1 MKPLKLEMQAFSTYL
16 ERTVVDF
23 ERLNQAGLYLI
34 SGDTGAGK
42 TTLFDAICFAL
53 YGEASGSNR
62 SSDVFRSE
70 YAPNDIPTI
79 VELTFMVGGHDY
91 FVHRE
96 MAYYSSGKPKPSND
110 YLMVEDKLTKGK
122 KEVTHAIK
130 ELLGVDATQFKQIV
144 MLAQGEFSRLLY
156 ASSNDRVKIFRNI
169 FHTKNL
175 QELEDKLKNKDRE
188 LEGAVS
194 KKKTE
199 LDTLLA
205 SLSFNT
211 QEAYNSE
218 SLTLIKEH
226 LDKMLDELS
235 KQGEQ
240 REKQAISYKEKQDH
254 YFSLKQDNE
263 RIDQLEKLKK
273 EQAELLEH
281 QQDIISKSTT
291 ISHINKALEILPMEK
306 ECQSLSDNVE
316 KLSVE
321 EKKLKATKAQLNED
335 EKQYQTRLIKQDEL
349 KKQSE
354 QLHDTLIQAK
364 RAMSMLEALKE
375 SQDAILLHTKSIKQ
389 LEEDYQ
395 VLEEDIAQKEK
406 RIARDNKS
414 VAELPDFIVALHQ
427 NEEQVNQYND
437 RKNKIHELADLFDHY
452 NNKVEN
458 YYEAHQLYLKTLT
471 SYSELEAYLNKQYAL
486 RMQANYGV
494 IAASL
499 KEGEPCPVCGAI
511 HHPHLAKRVDD
522 VLSDEK
528 LAALEKKVT
537 SSKRDVDLK
546 FDEANEKKNAIL
558 LTKQEIKRLKDE
570 LKIAEELDK
579 DVFIRLLSD
588 ITQKKDEAGK
598 SYQESYTHIEYLKK
612 LSSSVAMSQKVLDS
626 SKAKLL
632 AMEKK
637 ILSLKSA
644 IEVAKTSIATIK
656 QQYPDIESYS
666 KEHLITLEADYAQI
680 QQDIKAITTM
690 GEKLKRDQA
699 IYETK
704 QQANSINLKAAKEK
718 YDIKKQAFDQSLNE
732 RFDSYENYQISKN
745 QQDLLEKMKQEV
757 DDYHMHLKT
766 IQKQLEDNEKLVKGK
781 KKVDLSA
788 LEQELHE
795 QELSN
800 KEMDERYYA
809 LKNSYESANN
819 IYKKMIKIEKDNA
832 RLLKDYQ
839 LYHNLMIATTG
850 KNNAN
855 KISFERF
862 VLASYFENI
871 ISFANIELSMLTSGR
886 YEFKRRQ
893 EAKGN
898 GGQGLDLEILD
909 YESGTYRDVK
919 SLSGGESFKAS
930 LALALGLSTMI
941 QNYTGGIELNT
952 LFIDEGFGTLDDES
966 LSQAIDVLMKLRETD
981 KVIGIISHVGE
992 LKNRIESGIIVRK
1005 GERGSQ
1011 LTVTA

>member
-1 MKPLKLEMQAFSTYL
+1 M
-16 ERTVVDF
+16 
-23 ERLNQAGLYLI
+23 
-34 SGDTGAGK
+34 
-42 TTLFDAICFAL
+42 
-53 YGEASGSNR
+53 
-62 SSDVFRSE
+62 
-70 YAPNDIPTI
+70 
-79 VELTFMVGGHDY
+79 
-91 FVHRE
+91 
-96 MAYYSSGKPKPSND
+96 
-110 YLMVEDKLTKGK
+110 
-122 KEVTHAIK
+122 
-130 ELLGVDATQFKQIV
+130 
-144 MLAQGEFSRLLY
+144 
-156 ASSNDRVKIFRNI
+156 
-169 FHTKNL
+169 
-175 QELEDKLKNKDRE
+175 
-188 LEGAVS
+188 
-194 KKKTE
+194 
-199 LDTLLA
+199 
-205 SLSFNT
+205 
-211 QEAYNSE
+211 
-218 SLTLIKEH
+218 
-226 LDKMLDELS
+226 
-235 KQGEQ
+235 
-240 REKQAISYKEKQDH
+240 
-254 YFSLKQDNE
+254 
-263 RIDQLEKLKK
+263 
-273 EQAELLEH
+273 
-281 QQDIISKSTT
+281 
-291 ISHINKALEILPMEK
+291 
-306 ECQSLSDNVE
+306 
-316 KLSVE
+316 
-321 EKKLKATKAQLNED
+321 
-335 EKQYQTRLIKQDEL
+335 
-349 KKQSE
+349 
-354 QLHDTLIQAK
+354 
-364 RAMSMLEALKE
+364 
-375 SQDAILLHTKSIKQ
+375 
-389 LEEDYQ
+389 
-395 VLEEDIAQKEK
+395 
-406 RIARDNKS
+406 
-414 VAELPDFIVALHQ
+414 
-427 NEEQVNQYND
+427 
-437 RKNKIHELADLFDHY
+437 
-452 NNKVEN
+452 
-458 YYEAHQLYLKTLT
+458 
-471 SYSELEAYLNKQYAL
+471 
-486 RMQANYGV
+486 
-494 IAASL
+494 
-499 KEGEPCPVCGAI
+499 
-511 HHPHLAKRVDD
+511 
-522 VLSDEK
+522 
-528 LAALEKKVT
+528 
-537 SSKRDVDLK
+537 
-546 FDEANEKKNAIL
+546 
-558 LTKQEIKRLKDE
+558 
-570 LKIAEELDK
+570 
-579 DVFIRLLSD
+579 IRLLSD

-795 QELSN
+795 QELS
-800 KEMDERYYA
+800 
-809 LKNSYESANN
+809 
-819 IYKKMIKIEKDNA
+819 KMIKIEKDNA

>member
-211 QEAYNSE
+211 QEAY
-218 SLTLIKEH
+218 
-226 LDKMLDELS
+226 
-235 KQGEQ
+235 
-240 REKQAISYKEKQDH
+240 DH

-321 EKKLKATKAQLNED
+321 EKMLKATKAQLNED

-414 VAELPDFIVALHQ
+414 VAELPDFIVAFHQ

-511 HHPHLAKRVDD
+511 HHPHLAKHVDD

>member
-1 MKPLKLEMQAFSTYL
+1 
-16 ERTVVDF
+16 
-23 ERLNQAGLYLI
+23 
-34 SGDTGAGK
+34 
-42 TTLFDAICFAL
+42 
-53 YGEASGSNR
+53 
-62 SSDVFRSE
+62 
-70 YAPNDIPTI
+70 
-79 VELTFMVGGHDY
+79 
-91 FVHRE
+91 
-96 MAYYSSGKPKPSND
+96 
-110 YLMVEDKLTKGK
+110 
-122 KEVTHAIK
+122 
-130 ELLGVDATQFKQIV
+130 
-144 MLAQGEFSRLLY
+144 
-156 ASSNDRVKIFRNI
+156 
-169 FHTKNL
+169 
-175 QELEDKLKNKDRE
+175 
-188 LEGAVS
+188 
-194 KKKTE
+194 
-199 LDTLLA
+199 
-205 SLSFNT
+205 
-211 QEAYNSE
+211 
-218 SLTLIKEH
+218 
-226 LDKMLDELS
+226 
-235 KQGEQ
+235 
-240 REKQAISYKEKQDH
+240 
-254 YFSLKQDNE
+254 
-263 RIDQLEKLKK
+263 
-273 EQAELLEH
+273 
-281 QQDIISKSTT
+281 
-291 ISHINKALEILPMEK
+291 
-306 ECQSLSDNVE
+306 
-316 KLSVE
+316 
-321 EKKLKATKAQLNED
+321 
-335 EKQYQTRLIKQDEL
+335 
-349 KKQSE
+349 
-354 QLHDTLIQAK
+354 
-364 RAMSMLEALKE
+364 
-375 SQDAILLHTKSIKQ
+375 
-389 LEEDYQ
+389 
-395 VLEEDIAQKEK
+395 
-406 RIARDNKS
+406 
-414 VAELPDFIVALHQ
+414 
-427 NEEQVNQYND
+427 
-437 RKNKIHELADLFDHY
+437 
-452 NNKVEN
+452 
-458 YYEAHQLYLKTLT
+458 
-471 SYSELEAYLNKQYAL
+471 
-486 RMQANYGV
+486 
-494 IAASL
+494 
-499 KEGEPCPVCGAI
+499 
-511 HHPHLAKRVDD
+511 
-522 VLSDEK
+522 
-528 LAALEKKVT
+528 
-537 SSKRDVDLK
+537 
-546 FDEANEKKNAIL
+546 
-558 LTKQEIKRLKDE
+558 
-570 LKIAEELDK
+570 
-579 DVFIRLLSD
+579 
-588 ITQKKDEAGK
+588 
-598 SYQESYTHIEYLKK
+598 
-612 LSSSVAMSQKVLDS
+612 
-626 SKAKLL
+626 
-632 AMEKK
+632 
-637 ILSLKSA
+637 
-644 IEVAKTSIATIK
+644 
-656 QQYPDIESYS
+656 
-666 KEHLITLEADYAQI
+666 
-680 QQDIKAITTM
+680 M

-704 QQANSINLKAAKEK
+704 QQANSINLKAAKET

>member
-321 EKKLKATKAQLNED
+321 EKMLKATKAQLNED

-458 YYEAHQLYLKTLT
+458 YYEA
-471 SYSELEAYLNKQYAL
+471 
-486 RMQANYGV
+486 
-494 IAASL
+494 
-499 KEGEPCPVCGAI
+499 
-511 HHPHLAKRVDD
+511 VDD